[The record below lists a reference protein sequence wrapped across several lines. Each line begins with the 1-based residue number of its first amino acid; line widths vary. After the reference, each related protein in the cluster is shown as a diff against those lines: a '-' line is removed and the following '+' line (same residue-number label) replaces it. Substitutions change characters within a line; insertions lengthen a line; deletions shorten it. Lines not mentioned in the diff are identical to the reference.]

1 MNVLETIRTI
11 QLVPLIVLDDAK
23 DAPCFA
29 RALVNGGIPIA
40 EVTFRT
46 AAAEETIRKMNSEV
60 PDILVGAG
68 TVHTCEQAQTAV
80 NAGAQFIVTPGMNP
94 AVVRWCQEHE
104 VAVIPG
110 TVTPADLEVAL
121 QLGLSVCKFF
131 PAEAYGG
138 VKTLKALAGP
148 YAEISFMPT
157 GGVNEANMNDYLS
170 LANVIAVGG
179 SFMAP
184 NALVKGKRWD
194 EITALCQ
201 SIKKAIV

>member
-104 VAVIPG
+104 VAVYPG
-110 TVTPADLEVAL
+110 HRYSGRSGSRIA
-121 QLGLSVCKFF
+121 
-131 PAEAYGG
+131 
-138 VKTLKALAGP
+138 AGP
-148 YAEISFMPT
+148 FGLQVFPRGGLWRSQNLKSTGRTVCGNFFYAH
-157 GGVNEANMNDYLS
+157 GG
-170 LANVIAVGG
+170 
-179 SFMAP
+179 
-184 NALVKGKRWD
+184 
-194 EITALCQ
+194 CQ
-201 SIKKAIV
+201 

>member
-29 RALVNGGIPIA
+29 QALVNGGIPIA

-46 AAAEETIRKMNSEV
+46 AAAEETIRKMSSEV

-184 NALVKGKRWD
+184 DARVKGKRWN
-194 EITALCQ
+194 EINTLCE